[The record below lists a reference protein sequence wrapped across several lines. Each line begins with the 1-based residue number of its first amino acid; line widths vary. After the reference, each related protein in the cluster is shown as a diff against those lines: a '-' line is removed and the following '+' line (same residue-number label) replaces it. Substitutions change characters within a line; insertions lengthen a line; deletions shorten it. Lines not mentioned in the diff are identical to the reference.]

1 MMPKHSLKT
10 MLFFSPGD
18 KNRMTAH
25 SDKNHIRAILGPNG
39 AQNVSRFWLYL
50 ALWYES
56 KNKPVYDVVYSQSKY
71 SGIASLA

>member
-39 AQNVSRFWLYL
+39 AQKR
-50 ALWYES
+50 
-56 KNKPVYDVVYSQSKY
+56 K
-71 SGIASLA
+71 

>member
-25 SDKNHIRAILGPNG
+25 SDKNRIRAILGPNG
-39 AQNVSRFWLYL
+39 VQNIGRFWLYL
-50 ALWYES
+50 AMPHES
-56 KNKPVYDVVYSQSKY
+56 NNKPVCNVVYSQSKY